1 MPSTNG
7 HYDQTLLAEAQAPT
21 RAQLQE
27 GYNADILR
35 PNRTPALNDTSSSGP
50 RSTPASKEHLPI
62 PVTQPPTKQPF
73 WRTRKGM
80 IIIAIAALVI
90 IGAVVGGAVGGTVGK
105 NNNNSSTS
113 SSTAPGPTIS
123 NATQGQGVESGN
135 PNGGSATATSA
146 KPAQSSGSADGGSIQ
161 GGPP

>member
-7 HYDQTLLAEAQAPT
+7 HYDQALLAEAQAPT
-21 RAQLQE
+21 KAQLQE

-35 PNRTPALNDTSSSGP
+35 PNRTPVRNDTSSSGP

-80 IIIAIAALVI
+80 IIIAIVALVI

-105 NNNNSSTS
+105 KSNNDNSSTS
-113 SSTAPGPTIS
+113 SK
-123 NATQGQGVESGN
+123 SGN
-135 PNGGSATATSA
+135 PNGGSATATSST
-146 KPAQSSGSADGGSIQ
+146 PAQSSSSGDNGGSIS